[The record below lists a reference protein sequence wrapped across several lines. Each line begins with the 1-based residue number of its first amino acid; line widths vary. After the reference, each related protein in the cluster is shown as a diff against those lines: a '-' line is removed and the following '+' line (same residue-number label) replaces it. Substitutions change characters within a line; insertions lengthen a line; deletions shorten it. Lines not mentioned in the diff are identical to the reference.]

1 MRSSG
6 LITEQQLADFAAALE
21 RHGWR
26 REDFHLQ
33 EDAFDPRTAEV
44 ESALGEVGV
53 RCLRTEA
60 VKVYRLG
67 SGFDWVGEF
76 AHDLESGIFG

>member
-1 MRSSG
+1 MSSG
-6 LITEQQLADFAAALE
+6 LITEQQLADFAVALE
-21 RHGWR
+21 RHGRR

-33 EDAFDPRTAEV
+33 EEAFDQRTAEV

-53 RCLRTEA
+53 HCLRTEA

-67 SGFDWVGEF
+67 PGFDWVGEF